1 MGGGGLE
8 RGQQAGQEGLEGGKG
23 LGRGRAAPR
32 PVGKRI
38 LGLIPAGT
46 SPRGWGGNRV
56 WSNEGPLLRAGCEVR
71 ANNILSVSSRKQW
84 VLIQFD
90 RIPEMNIHFFFLFS
104 SLKIRNFENYC
115 PSAVS
120 LFRSGRKAQWTLLP
134 KASNNSTSE

>member
-1 MGGGGLE
+1 MTLDVAQKASGSAPSDAERRFQNEQGAGWEAFISLCVGGRGLE

-56 WSNEGPLLRAGCEVR
+56 WSNKGPLAPG
-71 ANNILSVSSRKQW
+71 W
-84 VLIQFD
+84 
-90 RIPEMNIHFFFLFS
+90 M
-104 SLKIRNFENYC
+104 
-115 PSAVS
+115 
-120 LFRSGRKAQWTLLP
+120 
-134 KASNNSTSE
+134 